1 MSADLANTVDRR
13 RQYSAGGT
21 MSLNRAI
28 TPSQLFGH
36 GNPEVGE
43 AVIAIIRP
51 GVSPVVVR

>member
-21 MSLNRAI
+21 MSRNRVI

-51 GVSPVVVR
+51 GVSPVAMR

>member
-1 MSADLANTVDRR
+1 
-13 RQYSAGGT
+13 

-36 GNPEVGE
+36 GNPKAGE

-51 GVSPVVVR
+51 GVSPVVMR

>member
-1 MSADLANTVDRR
+1 MSADLASTVDRR

-21 MSLNRAI
+21 MSLNRVI

-36 GNPEVGE
+36 GNPEVDE
-43 AVIAIIRP
+43 AVIAIMRP